1 MWNIEEPRNV
11 KLIYDVLKF
20 SPPEIEPAVLFA
32 TNNALVCE
40 TPDDAMKVAY
50 EIDRSR
56 YDALALDGTFY
67 QKSGIISGGSH
78 DLARKAKRWD
88 EKHMAQLKLQKEKIT
103 EELKEV
109 MKKTRRQGELTTVES
124 QIRGLENR
132 LKYSLNDLETSKKNI
147 NEYDKQLEDFS
158 RELDKIGPKISE
170 IERRMQQRDM
180 KIQDIKESMNN
191 VEDDV
196 YAEFCARIGVAN
208 IRQFEERELV
218 LQQERAKK
226 RAEFEQQID
235 RINNNLEFERSKDTS
250 KNVQRWERAVQDD
263 EDSLETFKQ
272 AEARQR
278 QEIEK
283 DKEKIEVMK
292 QEKATHKSLVDQM
305 EEEMAKARR
314 DVQALAKEL
323 AAIHQS
329 IANIETR
336 IESMKSKRQTILMQ
350 AKMESIE
357 IPLLQGS
364 MDDIGQQQQQQGQG
378 GQGGGGQ
385 DFPTDERESRIEIDY
400 RKLEQHLKNL
410 SDPDQIKKSGDS
422 LAKELQAKL
431 DTLEKIQTP
440 NMKAM
445 QKLDRVTEKIQSTNE
460 EFEAARKKAKKAKA
474 AFEKV
479 KNERCTL
486 FTNCCNHISDAI
498 DAIYKQL
505 SRNEAAQAYLG
516 PDNPEEPYL
525 DGINYNCVAPGKRFQ
540 PMSNLSG
547 GEKTIAALA
556 LLFAIHSF
564 QPAPFFVLDEIDA
577 ALDNTNIGKVASYIR
592 EKTTNL
598 QTIVISLKEE
608 FYSHADVL
616 IGICPEPAECLVSQ
630 TILFDLENYDGINV
644 RLFKIERGGS
654 TTEAD
659 EIFHPGGLIAAELLR
674 PAYPIEVRWGNET
687 SIAYS
692 TRTLAC
698 ITNND
703 VLRALARVVP
713 GFRLYGETP
722 IERTQIDHWLT
733 YTLSMEKDPS
743 DELKY
748 LNKCLGPLT
757 FLVANHLTIADLAV
771 FNELY
776 VRYEQLKKIGIPQ
789 HVQRWYN
796 LILTQ
801 TCTKQALS
809 KHADELRAAVSAAAT
824 SSSGKTKEPSPDKS
838 GMETGAG
845 KREQGKFVDL
855 PGAEMGKVV
864 VRFPPEASGYLH
876 IGHAKAAL
884 LNQYYQQAFQG
895 KLIMRFDDTN
905 PAKENV
911 HFEQVILEDLE
922 MLQIK
927 PDLFTH
933 TSQYF
938 DLMLDYCVRL
948 IKEGKAY
955 VDDTEPEQMK
965 KEREERV
972 ESKNRNNTPDRNLA
986 MWAEMVKGSE
996 AGQKCC
1002 VRAKIDMSSANG
1014 CMRDPTIYRCKNE
1027 PHPRTGTQYKVYPT
1041 YDFACP
1047 IVDAIENVTH
1057 TLRTMEYH
1065 DRDEQFYWFIE
1076 ALGLRRPY
1084 IWEYSRLNMT
1094 NTVLSKRK
1102 LTWFVAEGLV
1112 DGWDD
1117 PRFPTVR
1124 GILRRGMTV
1133 EGLREFIIA
1142 QGSSKSV
1149 VFMEWDKIWAFN
1161 KKVIDPIAPRY
1172 TALENEGR
1180 VPVNVAGVQPGTM
1193 QAAVHPKN
1201 AEIGMKT
1208 VHYGPRV
1215 LIDLADAKE
1224 LKEGENATFINWGNL
1239 MIQKVIRG
1247 TDGVPVSI
1255 DATPNL
1261 DNKDYKKT
1269 LKLTWLCELPADQ
1282 YTPTFCV
1289 YFEHIISKAVLGK
1302 DEDFKNYIGHQTR
1315 TEVPMLGDPELKRL
1329 KKGDIIQLQ
1338 RRGFFKV
1345 DQAYQP
1351 ASEFSG
1357 AETPI
1362 VLFAIPDGHV
1372 TAVPTANVPKKET
1385 TGESKKSK
1393 QQAAVKQPA
1402 GASDAFQLNE
1412 SIIQQGEKVR
1422 KLKADKAPKADVDA
1436 AVKVLLDLKAQYKA
1450 QTGGDWKPGV
1460 PVVATAATSAVAGAS
1475 CDAESLNGKIV
1486 EQGNLV
1492 RDLKAKKAANPEVDA
1507 AVKALLDLKAQYKAA
1522 TGSDWKPGAV
1532 VASTAAAPQSSSA
1545 APSGGAAGE
1554 INEQIV
1560 QQGNLV
1566 RDLKAKKAAKPE
1578 VDAAVKT
1585 LLELKAQYKTATG
1598 SDWKPGAVVTP
1609 AAPQATNAG
1618 ALKPSNSGNVA
1629 GDSAETINK
1638 KIIAQGDLVRELKG
1652 KKAPKA
1658 EVDAQVKTL
1667 LDLKAQYKQAT
1678 GGQEWKPG
1686 CVPPAVVKEEP
1697 TNQTTSSGGEADL
1710 LSQITAQGDK
1720 VRSLKSS
1727 KAEKAVIDSAVADLL
1742 KLKANY
1748 KTLTGKDW
1756 KPGATVSPITAVPVK
1771 EEKENMSPASGA
1783 ELAEKITKQ
1792 GEAVRSLKSS
1802 GAAKPDV
1809 DAAVKILLDLK
1820 AEYKKVTGTDYAPPG
1835 GAGGRPQSKPSGG
1848 GGAKKESKPKP
1859 EQKPKQQPTKD
1870 DGTGPKKQTRLGL
1883 EATKEDN
1890 LPDWYSQVITKG
1902 EMIEYYDVSGCY
1914 ILRHWSFAIW
1924 KAIRNWFD
1932 AEITKL
1938 GVKECYFPIFVSR
1951 AALEREKTHIAD
1963 FAPEVAWVTKSGDSD
1978 LAEPIAV
1985 RPTSETV
1992 MYPAY
1997 AKWIQSY
2004 RDLPIRLNQ
2013 WNNVVRWEFKHP
2025 QPFLRTR
2032 EFLWQEGHTAFASKK
2047 EADEE
2052 VLTILDLY
2060 AKVYTDLLAI
2070 PVVKG
2075 RKTEKE
2081 KFAGG
2086 DYTTTVE
2093 AYISASG
2100 RAIQGATSHHL
2111 GQNFSRMFDIVY
2123 EHPET
2128 KEKEYVYQNSWG
2140 ITTRTIGVMIMVHA
2154 DNQGLVLPPRVA
2166 CIQVVIVPCG
2176 ITATTN
2182 DDERRRLYDSCR
2194 ELERTIV
2201 SAGIR
2206 CEGDYR
2212 DNYSP
2217 GWKYNHWEL
2226 KGVPVR
2232 IELGFKDLQ
2241 NDQFV
2246 AVRRDNGAK
2255 QTIKRDRA
2263 AVELPQLLETIHAS
2277 MYKRAEGD
2285 LRAHTKVT
2293 KQWAEFL
2300 QFLETKNIIMSPFCG
2315 EIACEDRI
2323 KAESARDDAE
2333 AEAGAPAMGAKSL
2346 CIPFEQPAKIDPAVD
2361 KCVHPACGR
2370 AAKFYTLFGRSY

>member
-1 MWNIEEPRNV
+1 MVSTFVCCKTNA
-11 KLIYDVLKF
+11 
-20 SPPEIEPAVLFA
+20 AV
-32 TNNALVCE
+32 
-40 TPDDAMKVAY
+40 
-50 EIDRSR
+50 
-56 YDALALDGTFY
+56 
-67 QKSGIISGGSH
+67 
-78 DLARKAKRWD
+78 
-88 EKHMAQLKLQKEKIT
+88 
-103 EELKEV
+103 
-109 MKKTRRQGELTTVES
+109 
-124 QIRGLENR
+124 
-132 LKYSLNDLETSKKNI
+132 
-147 NEYDKQLEDFS
+147 
-158 RELDKIGPKISE
+158 
-170 IERRMQQRDM
+170 
-180 KIQDIKESMNN
+180 
-191 VEDDV
+191 
-196 YAEFCARIGVAN
+196 
-208 IRQFEERELV
+208 
-218 LQQERAKK
+218 
-226 RAEFEQQID
+226 
-235 RINNNLEFERSKDTS
+235 
-250 KNVQRWERAVQDD
+250 
-263 EDSLETFKQ
+263 
-272 AEARQR
+272 
-278 QEIEK
+278 
-283 DKEKIEVMK
+283 
-292 QEKATHKSLVDQM
+292 
-305 EEEMAKARR
+305 
-314 DVQALAKEL
+314 
-323 AAIHQS
+323 
-329 IANIETR
+329 
-336 IESMKSKRQTILMQ
+336 
-350 AKMESIE
+350 
-357 IPLLQGS
+357 
-364 MDDIGQQQQQQGQG
+364 
-378 GQGGGGQ
+378 
-385 DFPTDERESRIEIDY
+385 
-400 RKLEQHLKNL
+400 
-410 SDPDQIKKSGDS
+410 
-422 LAKELQAKL
+422 
-431 DTLEKIQTP
+431 
-440 NMKAM
+440 
-445 QKLDRVTEKIQSTNE
+445 
-460 EFEAARKKAKKAKA
+460 
-474 AFEKV
+474 
-479 KNERCTL
+479 
-486 FTNCCNHISDAI
+486 
-498 DAIYKQL
+498 
-505 SRNEAAQAYLG
+505 
-516 PDNPEEPYL
+516 
-525 DGINYNCVAPGKRFQ
+525 
-540 PMSNLSG
+540 
-547 GEKTIAALA
+547 
-556 LLFAIHSF
+556 
-564 QPAPFFVLDEIDA
+564 
-577 ALDNTNIGKVASYIR
+577 
-592 EKTTNL
+592 
-598 QTIVISLKEE
+598 
-608 FYSHADVL
+608 
-616 IGICPEPAECLVSQ
+616 
-630 TILFDLENYDGINV
+630 
-644 RLFKIERGGS
+644 
-654 TTEAD
+654 
-659 EIFHPGGLIAAELLR
+659 GGLIAAELLR
-674 PAYPIEVRWGNET
+674 PAYPVEVRWGDET
-687 SIAYS
+687 SISYS

-703 VLRALARVVP
+703 VLRALARVAP
-713 GFRLYGETP
+713 SFRLYGATP

-733 YTLSMEKDPS
+733 YTLSMEKNLS

-757 FLVANHLTIADLAV
+757 YLVANHLTIADLAV

-776 VRYEQLKKIGIPQ
+776 VRYEELKKIGIPL

-796 LILTQ
+796 LILAQ
-801 TCTKQALS
+801 PFTKEALR
-809 KHADELRAAVSAAAT
+809 KHANELRAAVSST
-824 SSSGKTKEPSPDKS
+824 KTKESTPDRS
-838 GMETGAG
+838 GDG

-948 IKEGKAY
+948 LKEGKAY

-972 ESKNRNNTPDRNLA
+972 ESKNRSNTPERNLA

-1172 TALENEGR
+1172 TALESER
-1180 VPVNVAGVQPGTM
+1180 RIPVNVAGVQSGTM

-1239 MIQKVIRG
+1239 MIQKVNRG
-1247 TDGVPVSI
+1247 ADGVPVSI

-1269 LKLTWLCELPADQ
+1269 LKLTWLCDLPADQ
-1282 YTPTFCV
+1282 YTPTYCV
-1289 YFEHIISKAVLGK
+1289 YFEHIISKPVLGR

-1315 TEVPMLGDPELKRL
+1315 TEVPMLGDPELKKR

-1357 AETPI
+1357 VETPI

-1372 TAVPTANVPKKET
+1372 AAVPTANVPKKEAA
-1385 TGESKKSK
+1385 GESKKSK
-1393 QQAAVKQPA
+1393 QTAAAKPSASA
-1402 GASDAFQLNE
+1402 GGSANVSNLND
-1412 SIIQQGEKVR
+1412 SITQQGEKVR

-1436 AVKVLLDLKAQYKA
+1436 AVKVLLDLKAHYKT
-1450 QTGGDWKPGV
+1450 Q
-1460 PVVATAATSAVAGAS
+1460 
-1475 CDAESLNGKIV
+1475 
-1486 EQGNLV
+1486 
-1492 RDLKAKKAANPEVDA
+1492 
-1507 AVKALLDLKAQYKAA
+1507 
-1522 TGSDWKPGAV
+1522 TGSDWKPGASV
-1532 VASTAAAPQSSSA
+1532 AAPPTPSTGSSA
-1545 APSGGAAGE
+1545 DAATTL
-1554 INEQIV
+1554 NAKIV
-1560 QQGNLV
+1560 EQGNLV

-1585 LLELKAQYKTATG
+1585 LLELKAQYKSATGSEWKPGVVAPVPVAPQQTSTNGPDAINAKIIEQGNLVRDLKAKKATKPEIDTAVKTLLELKAQYKTATG
-1598 SDWKPGAVVTP
+1598 SDWKPGVVPPVTASVP
-1609 AAPQATNAG
+1609 TGAALQPTE
-1618 ALKPSNSGNVA
+1618 SNIVG
-1629 GDSAETINK
+1629 GESAEVLNQ

-1658 EVDAQVKTL
+1658 DVDAQVKTL
-1667 LDLKAQYKQAT
+1667 LDLKVQYKQAT

-1686 CVPPAVVKEEP
+1686 CVPPVAKEEP
-1697 TNQTTSSGGEADL
+1697 KPSANTGSGSEAEL
-1710 LSQITAQGDK
+1710 LAQITAQGDK
-1720 VRSLKSS
+1720 VRTLKSS
-1727 KAEKAVIDSAVADLL
+1727 KADKATVDSAVAALL
-1742 KLKANY
+1742 KLKAGY

-1756 KPGATVSPITAVPVK
+1756 KPGTVAAPAPNAK
-1771 EEKENMSPASGA
+1771 EGKENMCPASGTS
-1783 ELAEKITKQ
+1783 ESEVLAEKITKQ
-1792 GEAVRSLKSS
+1792 GDTVRSLKGS
-1802 GAAKPDV
+1802 GAPKAEI
-1809 DAAVKILLDLK
+1809 DAAVKVLLELK
-1820 AEYKKVTGTDYAPPG
+1820 AEYKKLTGTDYVPPG
-1835 GAGGRPQSKPSGG
+1835 GAAAGGRQQTKPA

-1859 EQKPKQQPTKD
+1859 DQKPKAEQKAPKD
-1870 DGTGPKKQTRLGL
+1870 DGAGPKKQTRLGL

-1932 AEITKL
+1932 AEITRL

-1963 FAPEVAWVTKSGDSD
+1963 FAPEVAWVTKSGDSE

-2032 EFLWQEGHTAFASKK
+2032 EFLWQEGHTAFATQK

-2128 KEKEYVYQNSWG
+2128 KEKEYVFQNSWG

-2176 ITATTN
+2176 ITATTT
-2182 DDERRRLYDSCR
+2182 DDERRRLYESCR
-2194 ELERTIV
+2194 ELEQTFV
-2201 SAGIR
+2201 KAGIR

-2255 QTIKRDRA
+2255 QTIKRA
-2263 AVELPQLLETIHAS
+2263 QATVEMPKLLETIHTS
-2277 MYKRAEGD
+2277 MYERAERD
-2285 LRAHTKVT
+2285 LQSHTKLT

-2300 QFLETKNIIMSPFCG
+2300 QFLETKNIIMAPFCG
-2315 EIACEDRI
+2315 EISCEDRI

-2346 CIPFEQPAKIDPAVD
+2346 CIPFEQPAKIDPKVD

-2370 AAKFYTLFGRSY
+2370 VAKFYTLFGRSY